1 MAHVHA
7 VCLTHSE
14 SVPSSLGPESRRS
27 KQMIDAMHWAR
38 SGMASAPSSCVPT
51 TQGKQLQKAGKGSFP
66 FLRPF
71 APTLYSLQCFPSCFI
86 IGEEKKDHISHSPQ
100 HSRPGLHFLT
110 KFKVSKFTSPYIEVH
125 NLLLTPWY
133 IELTQTVI
141 FPTFCSPLGSF
152 ITLQTLQRNVTM
164 FSGHRPVMIGAARAW
179 ASIAQG

>member
-1 MAHVHA
+1 MRCIGHA
-7 VCLTHSE
+7 AAWHPLHHPASPQHKANNYKRPVRDHFLSFLPSPRPFIPCSAFPR
-14 SVPSSLGPESRRS
+14 VSSLER
-27 KQMIDAMHWAR
+27 
-38 SGMASAPSSCVPT
+38 
-51 TQGKQLQKAGKGSFP
+51 
-66 FLRPF
+66 
-71 APTLYSLQCFPSCFI
+71 
-86 IGEEKKDHISHSPQ
+86 KKNHISHSPQ
-100 HSRPGLHFLT
+100 HSQPGLHFLT

-141 FPTFCSPLGSF
+141 FPTFCSSLGSF